1 MRPWAVAAVPP
12 RRRAGSC
19 AVEPRLAI
27 TASAV
32 YGCFVKA
39 TTAAKHL
46 IVALR
51 DGSVRFTAHAMDM
64 IEAADLALVL
74 VTHDLAYAATREVA
88 PSRSHPGRFVAHGR
102 RLIFVFEVVAP
113 NVVIVTTFPKEWGS
127 SFQNI
132 NNFGA
137 GYFKLSGN

>member
-1 MRPWAVAAVPP
+1 M
-12 RRRAGSC
+12 
-19 AVEPRLAI
+19 
-27 TASAV
+27 
-32 YGCFVKA
+32 YGRFVKA

-113 NVVIVTTFPKEWGS
+113 NVVIVTTFPKE
-127 SFQNI
+127 
-132 NNFGA
+132 
-137 GYFKLSGN
+137 